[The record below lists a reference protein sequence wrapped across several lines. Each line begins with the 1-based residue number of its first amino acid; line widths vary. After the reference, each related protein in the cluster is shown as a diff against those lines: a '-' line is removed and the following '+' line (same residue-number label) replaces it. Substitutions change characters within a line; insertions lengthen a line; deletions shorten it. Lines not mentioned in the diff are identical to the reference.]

1 MGLDAAPA
9 GGARNP
15 ALGRPRDPIGRHY
28 GRSARSSLD
37 WDWDWDWHV
46 ASSQETRTRG
56 QKSPRWSAERR
67 AHLARCARTARCG
80 STMLRRS
87 ALRPP
92 RFSRG
97 KEGIP
102 ESGQRRRPTRGR
114 LKNTG
119 DESRRHSG
127 ARRRRE
133 PGIQKDPI
141 LYLDSGSGPE
151 PVIGPRFARTRW
163 DRPGMTV
170 FGRGRD
176 KNAVIRT
183 FTAVCPL
190 TEELTAFPRCIVA

>member
-1 MGLDAAPA
+1 MGSDAAPA

-28 GRSARSSLD
+28 GRSARSSL
-37 WDWDWDWHV
+37 DWDWHV

-92 RFSRG
+92 LFSRG
-97 KEGIP
+97 KEGAP
-102 ESGQRRRPTRGR
+102 ESGRGRRPTRGR

-141 LYLDSGSGPE
+141 LYLDSGSGP
-151 PVIGPRFARTRW
+151 A